1 MPNDYQIPLIT
12 ERPDGTPG
20 TLKTDVNGSLRASAS
35 NITTKYRESFE
46 VYAPN
51 TPGSDWVQVL
61 ANGDIAR
68 AEGNALA
75 CSYLTISKSP
85 LFAGTETVIENA
97 NRFEMPLEVSIGAH
111 LSQRTLGQE
120 FAIELVSL
128 DFLPVQP
135 DITIASISQ
144 ALSVLTVVTTTAHDL
159 VPGKRIGI
167 TGCSNPLANYPAL
180 VVATIPTPTS
190 FTATAGPGGN
200 IPSQTI
206 TDPAGAKGFVY
217 FRPALGYAKDGTSII
232 FENATATNAS
242 AYIRSDAGDSL
253 PSGTAAGNHSA
264 TILTTASL
272 QALNSAGTYA
282 FQPTNEYRLA
292 LMADRVQWASTP
304 VDSTAALTAFVN
316 RTQVVPNNSKPYK
329 FRLRAANNKA
339 LTAPSAQIVSAV
351 KSGTTTATI
360 TTATDHGLVTG
371 DVVVQYGIRDQAAAS
386 FPNITTATAV
396 TVTGANTYTIIV
408 GTASTVTSYGGYV
421 AKIQG
426 GNLMSALGA
435 LTMAAQSATIAS
447 GILTLVGSAAWAGVL
462 NGDFVELVG
471 LRDAATGAS
480 LGIDGAWRV
489 RDIAT
494 TNLFLE
500 YVGGG
505 TVPSTLTTTNCGG
518 GVIKRTDLRISF
530 LRVFDFE
537 RERVEVMA
545 RPTGDIA
552 NSVGVS
558 VNNSPAVA
566 QSGAWT
572 VGLSAAQTLGTVTT
586 VGAVTSSNQGIPGTI
601 ADVASAALT
610 STATTAAFTPTF
622 GCSYEVNI
630 PVTAAT
636 GTNPTLDVTIE
647 ESDDGGTN
655 WFRVYDIPRI
665 TATGIYR
672 SPKLPLTGNRVRYV
686 QTVGGTTPSFTRAIN
701 RLQCSDMADPVR
713 QNVDRSVVLTTL
725 NSATPSLNVQNCRN
739 AQLVVNI
746 GAATTPPALQIEGSD
761 DNGATWYALGSPL
774 TAVASSTVRATVN
787 DVQAQLLRA
796 RVSTAGSA
804 VTAGYVTVKGF

>member
-1 MPNDYQIPLIT
+1 MPTYFLENNTPVQGDSDNRLLHKIAGAL
-12 ERPDGTPG
+12 EDGVT
-20 TLKTDVNGSLRASAS
+20 TT

-46 VYAPN
+46 TYNPN
-51 TPGSDWVQVL
+51 TPGSPWIQVL
-61 ANGDIAR
+61 GNGDIVQ

-75 CSYLTISKSP
+75 CSHLTISKSP
-85 LFAGTETVIENA
+85 LFAGTETVIENLE
-97 NRFEMPLEVSIGAH
+97 RFAMPLEVSIGAH
-111 LSQRTLGQE
+111 MSQRTIGQE
-120 FAIELVSL
+120 FAVEIVSL
-128 DFLPVQP
+128 DALPAQP
-135 DITIASISQ
+135 DIEISSISQ
-144 ALSVLTVVTTTAHDL
+144 AISTLTVVTTTPHGL

-180 VVATIPTPTS
+180 VIATIPTPTS
-190 FTATAGPGGN
+190 FTATAGPGGT

-206 TDPAGAKGFVY
+206 ANPAGAKGSVY
-217 FRPALGYAKDGTSII
+217 FRPALGYAKDGTSLI
-232 FENATATNAS
+232 FENTTATNAS
-242 AYIRSDAGDSL
+242 GYIRSDAGDSL

-264 TILTTASL
+264 AILTTASV
-272 QALNSAGTYA
+272 QAINATGAYA
-282 FQPTNEYRLA
+282 FQPTNEYRLT
-292 LMADRVQWASTP
+292 LMADRVQWAATP
-304 VDSTAALTAFVN
+304 VDSTAGWTSFVN

-339 LTAPSAQIVSAV
+339 LTVPSAQIVSAV

-360 TTATDHGLVTG
+360 TTDVPHNLVTG
-371 DVVVQYGIRDQAAAS
+371 DPVVQYGIRDQAAAS
-386 FPNITTATAV
+386 FPNIITATAV
-396 TVTGANTYTIIV
+396 TVTGPNTYTITV

-421 AKIQG
+421 AKVQG

-435 LTMAAQSATIAS
+435 LTMAAQSATIVS
-447 GILTLVGSAAWAGVL
+447 GVLTLVGSAAWSGILIGEFA
-462 NGDFVELVG
+462 ELVG
-471 LRDAATGAS
+471 IRDAATGAS

-494 TNLFLE
+494 TNLVLE
-500 YVGGG
+500 YVGGD
-505 TVPSTLTTTNCGG
+505 TVPATLNTTNCGG
-518 GVIKRTDLRISF
+518 GIIKRTDLRISF

-537 RERVEVMA
+537 RERVEMMS
-545 RPTGDIA
+545 RPSGDIA

-558 VNNSPAVA
+558 VNNTPSVA
-566 QSGAWT
+566 QSGSWT
-572 VGLSAAQTLGTVTT
+572 FGLSAAQTLASVT
-586 VGAVTSSNQGIPGTI
+586 AANLGIPGTN
-601 ADVASAALT
+601 ADVFSSALT
-610 STATTAAFTPTF
+610 ATATTAAFTPSF
-622 GCSYEVNI
+622 GCAYEVNI
-630 PVTAAT
+630 PVTAVT

-655 WFRVYDIPRI
+655 WFRVYDLPRI
-665 TATGIYR
+665 TAAGIYR

-686 QTVGGTTPSFTRAIN
+686 QTVGGTNPSFTRAIN

-725 NSATPSLNVQNCRN
+725 NSTTPSLNAQNCRN
-739 AQLVVNI
+739 AQIIVNI
-746 GAATTPPALQIEGSD
+746 GAATTAPALQLEGSD